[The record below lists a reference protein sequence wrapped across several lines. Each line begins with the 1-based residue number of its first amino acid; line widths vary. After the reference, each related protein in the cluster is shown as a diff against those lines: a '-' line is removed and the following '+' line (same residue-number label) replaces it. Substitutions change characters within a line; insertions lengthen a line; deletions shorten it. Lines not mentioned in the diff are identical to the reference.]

1 MRVGFLILMMFVA
14 GAFTGLLTVPCR
26 AQEQEEQQQQRGPD
40 VVMEAPPP
48 MKYIPQAER
57 ARLAAARDAK
67 ARLRLGL
74 ELIEEHL
81 ENAERLTN
89 SGQCAGAAAELGIYH
104 ALIEDTLGALC
115 ASTSSSSSSSGGSGD
130 GANDKRRDLFKLM
143 ELTLRAQASR
153 LEAMRR
159 VTPFDEAA
167 HVKATYEYV
176 WAARTEALNAFYGE
190 QVVTEEAVL
199 KKKNAREADAL
210 NSFSRLDAAFALLAD
225 KASAPAAIPIL
236 IELLKDTDAFIR
248 LDAAYGLGFIGPQA
262 SVAVPHLLVLLRD
275 QEAMVRNNAAYALGL
290 IGADADRV
298 VPELVKLIR
307 DRDARVRFNAAEAIG
322 RFGRAAVPAL
332 TRATENQK

>member
-1 MRVGFLILMMFVA
+1 MFVA
-14 GAFTGLLTVPCR
+14 GAFAGPLALPCR
-26 AQEQEEQQQQRGPD
+26 AQELDALQ
-40 VVMEAPPP
+40 APPP

-57 ARLAAARDAK
+57 ARLAAARDTK
-67 ARLRLGL
+67 ARTRLGL
-74 ELIEEHL
+74 ELVEEHL

-89 SGQCAGAAAELGIYH
+89 SGQYTGAAAELGIYH
-104 ALIEDTLGALC
+104 ALVEDTLGALR
-115 ASTSSSSSSSGGSGD
+115 ASGGAS
-130 GANDKRRDLFKLM
+130 DKHRDLFKLM
-143 ELTLRAQASR
+143 ELTLRAQSSR

-167 HVKATYEYV
+167 NVKATYEYV

-190 QVVTEEAVL
+190 QVVTEETL
-199 KKKNAREADAL
+199 KKKNARDADAGD
-210 NSFSRLDAAFALLAD
+210 SFSRLDAAFALLAD
-225 KASAPAAIPIL
+225 KAKAPAAIPIL
-236 IELLKDTDAFIR
+236 IELLSDADAFIR

-262 SVAVPHLLVLLRD
+262 SVAVPQLLALLKD
-275 QEAMVRNNAAYALGL
+275 QEATVRNNAAYALGL
-290 IGADADRV
+290 IGAEADRV